1 MYPKVRNPI
10 LVWFLA
16 IATLGLYIIYWG
28 YTVSKELNFAE
39 EKTVLAVDRWRKMF
53 FSLVGFILIGILIV
67 KISGVGMP
75 VIIAFFLANIFYVY
89 VQISIGNYIIKK
101 QKELNLSETYWH
113 AISFGLMYF
122 FFSAGI
128 SYMQYCINE
137 IIEVE
142 RAGEIV

>member
-1 MYPKVRNPI
+1 MYPKIRNPI
-10 LVWFLA
+10 LVWVLT
-16 IATLGLYIIYWG
+16 IVTLGLYLIYWG

-39 EKTVLAVDRWRKMF
+39 EKTVLALDRWRKMF
-53 FSLVGFILIGILIV
+53 FSLIGFILIGILLV
-67 KISGVGMP
+67 KIAGIGMP
-75 VIIAFFLANIFYVY
+75 VIVAFFLANVFYVY

-113 AISFGLMYF
+113 AISLGLMYF

-137 IIEVE
+137 VIETE
-142 RAGEIV
+142 RAEEPS